1 MTKEIHG
8 YWVGTIG
15 VIALGQRGGWLGGWR
30 RRGVLST
37 GGTGSLRLRVQK
49 PTHPLPNTTGDNS
62 PYTFLSMNVK
72 TKLWLFEIFILIVWR
87 LFPKPVVAWSVS
99 DLWLGWVA
107 GRPGKTH
114 RHGCT
119 AKARL
124 TSTALSRIQVQLARP
139 TWLPT
144 YPTRIQSKYSLESNR
159 PVQNIWIVLLYMI
172 TIPNKPDWTIKQNL
186 HFISHQFPIKNYESH
201 NPHFDTAATLR
212 LKPDA
217 SSLLISAL
225 GFGAIYS

>member
-1 MTKEIHG
+1 MGRTNWSICFGAE
-8 YWVGTIG
+8 
-15 VIALGQRGGWLGGWR
+15 RGMIGGWR
-30 RRGVLST
+30 
-37 GGTGSLRLRVQK
+37 GGGSWAPVGLDHYGCGFK
-49 PTHPLPNTTGDNS
+49 NPPTHYPIQQVIILH
-62 PYTFLSMNVK
+62 TFLSMNVK
-72 TKLWLFEIFILIVWR
+72 AKLWSFEIFILIVWR

-159 PVQNIWIVLLYMI
+159 PVQNIWILLLYMI